1 MKLKETLAAL
11 LKKKRMSAQAL
22 ANATEI
28 PASTIK
34 AWLGGNA
41 PRNLDDV
48 RTVAQNLGVSFE
60 YLVFGEDPDA
70 GAVLANAL
78 LEQVFDGYLKV
89 KVERVVKAHK

>member
-11 LKKKRMSAQAL
+11 LKKRRMSAQAL
-22 ANATEI
+22 ATATDI
-28 PASTIK
+28 PVSTIK

-48 RTVAQNLGVSFE
+48 RAVARHMGVSFE
-60 YLVFGEDPDA
+60 YLIFGEDPDA
-70 GAVLANAL
+70 SSMLANAL

-89 KVERVVKAHK
+89 RVERVLKSSK

>member
-11 LKKKRMSAQAL
+11 LKKRRMSAQAL
-22 ANATEI
+22 ATATDI
-28 PASTIK
+28 PVSTIK

-48 RTVAQNLGVSFE
+48 RAVARHMGVSFE
-60 YLVFGEDPDA
+60 YLIFGEDPDA

-89 KVERVVKAHK
+89 KVERIVKANK